1 MFKLWR
7 ELEPFIRLFSGHLK
21 WMTLGTVSGLLAA
34 ISAVGLLALSGW
46 FISAAAFAGLTA
58 ITAQMFNFFYPG
70 LGVRFFAIGRTLA
83 RYAERIVTHDA
94 TFRILQSLRTW
105 FYHHL
110 EPLTP
115 SRLMNFRSGDILNRI
130 VADIDALDNLYLRV
144 ISPGAIALV
153 MSLLVVGF
161 LWRFDPMIAA
171 VTALFLFLAGVGVP
185 LLAFRLGEGSG
196 HDLAK
201 NLSQLRIH
209 IVDSF
214 QGLPE
219 LLVFGAYRRQLDTVK
234 QSNRSLLNCQF
245 RMSHI
250 RGLSQALM
258 TLLSGFA
265 FLAALYMAVMLVN
278 RDALDGAGMALVAL
292 AVLASFESVW
302 PLPAAFQYLGHT
314 REAARRLLEIVYSE
328 PLVVFPD
335 QSSGRPPHFG
345 IEFDR
350 VNFRYH
356 KDSAWALRDVDF
368 KIAPSSRVGIIGE
381 TGSGKSS
388 LIHLLVRFGDPD
400 SGCIRL
406 GGVDLRKF
414 VEPDLRDY
422 SAVVTQQPHMFNAT
436 LKENLLIARPD
447 ANDDELMDAL
457 EAAQLLDFVKTLPDG
472 LDTWIGEAAVLLSG
486 GQARRLAVTRAI
498 LRDAPLWAL
507 DEPTEG
513 LDPATGAKMMAAI
526 RNRTVDRTLLLTT
539 HRLDDLHWM
548 DCIIM
553 MENGRIVAQ
562 GAHEELIRSNRQ
574 YASLCMRIP

>member
-7 ELEPFIRLFSGHLK
+7 ELVPFIRLFSGHLK

-110 EPLTP
+110 EPLAP

-144 ISPGAIALV
+144 ISPGAIALI

-161 LWRFDPMIAA
+161 LWRFDPVIAA
-171 VTALFLFLAGVGVP
+171 VTAMFLFVAGVGVP
-185 LLAFRLGEGSG
+185 LLAFRLGEKSG
-196 HDLAK
+196 HELAR

-209 IVDSF
+209 IVDVF

-219 LLVFGAYRRQLDTVK
+219 LLVFGAYRRYLDTVQ
-234 QSNRSLLNCQF
+234 QSNRSLLNSQF
-245 RMSHI
+245 QMSHI

-265 FLAALYMAVMLVN
+265 FWAALYMAVMLVN
-278 RDALDGAGMALVAL
+278 RGALDGPGMALVAL

-302 PLPAAFQYLGHT
+302 PLTAAFQYLGHT

-335 QSSGRPPHFG
+335 RSSGCPPHFG
-345 IEFDR
+345 VEFER

-356 KDSAWALRDVDF
+356 KDSAWALRNVDLRISPF
-368 KIAPSSRVGIIGE
+368 SRVGIIGE

-406 GGVDLRKF
+406 GGVDLRDF
-414 VEPDLRDY
+414 VEQDLRDY
-422 SAVVTQQPHMFNAT
+422 TGVVTQQPHMFNAT

-472 LDTWIGEAAVLLSG
+472 LDTWIGEAAILLSG

-539 HRLDDLHWM
+539 HRLNDLHWM

-553 MENGRIVAQ
+553 MEDGRIVAQ
-562 GAHEELIRSNRQ
+562 GAHQELIRSNRH
-574 YASLCMRIP
+574 YASMCMQIP

>member
-1 MFKLWR
+1 VFKLWR
-7 ELEPFIRLFSGHLK
+7 ELVPFIRLFSGHLK

-110 EPLTP
+110 EPLAP

-144 ISPGAIALV
+144 ISPGAIALI

-161 LWRFDPMIAA
+161 LWRFDPVIAA
-171 VTALFLFLAGVGVP
+171 VTAMFLFVAGVGVP
-185 LLAFRLGEGSG
+185 LLAFRLGEKSG
-196 HDLAK
+196 HELAR

-209 IVDSF
+209 IVDVF

-219 LLVFGAYRRQLDTVK
+219 LLVFGAYRRYLDTVQ
-234 QSNRSLLNCQF
+234 QSNRSLLNSQF
-245 RMSHI
+245 QMSHI

-265 FLAALYMAVMLVN
+265 FWAALYMAVMLVN
-278 RDALDGAGMALVAL
+278 RGALDGPGMALVAL

-302 PLPAAFQYLGHT
+302 PLTAAFQYLGHT

-335 QSSGRPPHFG
+335 RSSGCPPHFG
-345 IEFDR
+345 VEFER

-356 KDSAWALRDVDF
+356 KDSAWALRNVDLRISPF
-368 KIAPSSRVGIIGE
+368 SRVGIIGE

-406 GGVDLRKF
+406 GGVDLRDF
-414 VEPDLRDY
+414 VEQDLRDY
-422 SAVVTQQPHMFNAT
+422 TGVVTQQPHMFNAT

-472 LDTWIGEAAVLLSG
+472 LDTWIGEAAILLSG

-539 HRLDDLHWM
+539 HRLNDLHWM

-553 MENGRIVAQ
+553 MEDGRIVAQ
-562 GAHEELIRSNRQ
+562 GAHQELIRSNRH
-574 YASLCMRIP
+574 YASMCMQIP

>member
-58 ITAQMFNFFYPG
+58 VTAQMFNFFHPG

-110 EPLTP
+110 EPLAP

-130 VADIDALDNLYLRV
+130 MADIDALDNLYLRV
-144 ISPGAIALV
+144 ISPGAIALI

-161 LWRFDPMIAA
+161 LWRFDPVISV
-171 VTALFLFLAGVGVP
+171 VTAMFLLVAGMGVP
-185 LLAFRLGEGSG
+185 LLAFRLGEQSG
-196 HDLAK
+196 HDLAR

-214 QGLPE
+214 QGLSE
-219 LLVFGAYRRQLDTVK
+219 LLVFGAYRRHLDTVK
-234 QSNRSLLNCQF
+234 QSNRSLLNSQF

-250 RGLSQALM
+250 RGLSRALM
-258 TLLSGFA
+258 TLLSGLA

-278 RDALDGAGMALVAL
+278 RDALDGPGMALVAL
-292 AVLASFESVW
+292 AVLASFETVW

-314 REAARRLLEIVYSE
+314 REAARRLLEIAYSE
-328 PLVVFPD
+328 PQVVFPD
-335 QSSGRPPHFG
+335 QSCNHPQHFG
-345 IEFDR
+345 VEYDR
-350 VNFRYH
+350 VRFRYH
-356 KDSAWALRDVDF
+356 KDSAWVLRDVDF
-368 KIAPSSRVGIIGE
+368 KISPSSRVGIIGE
-381 TGSGKSS
+381 TGSGKST

-406 GGVDLRKF
+406 GGVDIRDF
-414 VEPDLRDY
+414 VELDLRDY
-422 SAVVTQQPHMFNAT
+422 TAVVTQQPHMFNAT

-447 ANDDELMDAL
+447 ANDDELLDAL
-457 EAAQLLDFVKTLPDG
+457 EAAQLLDFVNTLPDG
-472 LDTWIGEAAVLLSG
+472 LETWIGEAAMLLSG

-526 RNRTVDRTLLLTT
+526 RRRTVDRTLLLTT
-539 HRLDDLHWM
+539 HRLNDLHWM

-562 GAHEELIRSNRQ
+562 GSHEELIRSNTQ
-574 YASLCMRIP
+574 YASMCMRIP